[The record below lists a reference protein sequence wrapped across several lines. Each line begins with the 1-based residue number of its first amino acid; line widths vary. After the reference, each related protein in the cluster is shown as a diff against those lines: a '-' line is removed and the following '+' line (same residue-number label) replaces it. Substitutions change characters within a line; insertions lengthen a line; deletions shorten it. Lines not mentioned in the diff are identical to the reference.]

1 MFVAY
6 IDDKVFSC
14 LWGLLTSWFLWGK
27 HLIMQLREIF
37 FSELQRC
44 NPSHKQWQKTDGWIL
59 HSECVF
65 GDTAAPDRLV
75 VFVPLSQCGT
85 DQSVSCRLD
94 ISWSRIEFSA
104 SCYRTCETA
113 GTLQIQITRSG
124 RSADPAYVTVQVEC
138 CLHWSNAASRCGCA
152 AFSVA
157 SFGLSGGGRVSQTR
171 QRFHPQHRWTRPVW
185 PRWGWFH
192 CHTHSCPNTYPR
204 MHCCRDSPSACAAV
218 WLNQQWPEHAHI

>member
-6 IDDKVFSC
+6 IDDKVLIC

-27 HLIMQLREIF
+27 HLILQLREF
-37 FSELQRC
+37 FFLV
-44 NPSHKQWQKTDGWIL
+44 SHSGL
-59 HSECVF
+59 HDVTRLTSGDRRQMNGCYTECVSR
-65 GDTAAPDRLV
+65 DTAAPDRPV
-75 VFVPLSQCGT
+75 VFVLLSQCGT

-94 ISWSRIEFSA
+94 ISWSRIELSA

-124 RSADPAYVTVQVEC
+124 RSADPAYITVQVGY
-138 CLHWSNAASRCGCA
+138 CLHWSDAASRCGCA

-185 PRWGWFH
+185 PRWGLFH
-192 CHTHSCPNTYPR
+192 CRTHSCPNTCSR
-204 MHCCRDSPSACAAV
+204 MHCCRDSPSACAGV
-218 WLNQQWPEHAHI
+218 RLNQPWP